1 MLICTRALSCC
12 PRSESDGACVFSL
25 FTRTSHCV
33 HHFSLWQRC
42 THGVHSWFYMRL
54 WGLSFSFCIYRARP
68 ITFLP
73 LAPSRKEYIVRVL
86 CVCASAYLYFLAPTH
101 STLVQSRFSLFHTL
115 NSALYAN
122 ERTLFAPSPSSSG
135 WYSVRDQ
142 IVLNTLR
149 APCARQIAAAADNF
163 ADFITPDLQV
173 ERGWKRQLACS
184 S

>member
-1 MLICTRALSCC
+1 MGEILMLICTRALSCC

-54 WGLSFSFCIYRARP
+54 WGLSFSFCIPRRVGFARP

-86 CVCASAYLYFLAPTH
+86 CEWVRTYIFWHRHIPLWCNLASPFFIRWIQLCMQMREPY
-101 STLVQSRFSLFHTL
+101 SLHL
-115 NSALYAN
+115 GGIV
-122 ERTLFAPSPSSSG
+122 FATK
-135 WYSVRDQ
+135 
-142 IVLNTLR
+142 L
-149 APCARQIAAAADNF
+149 C
-163 ADFITPDLQV
+163 
-173 ERGWKRQLACS
+173 
-184 S
+184 

>member
-1 MLICTRALSCC
+1 MVRVCFHCSRAHRTVFTIFHSG
-12 PRSESDGACVFSL
+12 SGARTVCIHD
-25 FTRTSHCV
+25 FTCDSGDYHSHFV
-33 HHFSLWQRC
+33 
-42 THGVHSWFYMRL
+42 
-54 WGLSFSFCIYRARP
+54 YRARP

-86 CVCASAYLYFLAPTH
+86 CVCVCASAYLYFLAPTH

-115 NSALYAN
+115 NSALYAY

-173 ERGWKRQLACS
+173 ERG
-184 S
+184 